1 MKLIEIFLLCF
12 LVFFINKTLSVDK
25 TAYLL
30 VLSIFIFL
38 LAGALLFFLELEFLA
53 VSFVMVYVGGIAII
67 FIFLIIVLEARLEN
81 TVSFLNNYS

>member
-1 MKLIEIFLLCF
+1 MKLTEIFLLF
-12 LVFFINKTLSVDK
+12 FFVFFINKVLSVEK

-38 LAGALLFFLELEFLA
+38 TAGALLFFLELEFLA

-81 TVSFLNNYS
+81 TVSFLNSYS